1 MNTIP
6 ISCDGNV
13 AVAPRPMVL
22 RALAAA
28 CLLMFCVL
36 ATAQPIRKGK
46 FEAMRGKVAD
56 NYNFWVYTPGDYE
69 EEGHPLPLVIFLH
82 GASLCGRN
90 LDRVRRY
97 GVLDAIERGKIIPA
111 LVLAPQNP
119 GGAWKPER
127 INRLLE
133 WMEDNYRVDT
143 TRVYVIGMSLGGY
156 GTLDFVGS
164 YPDKVAAAM
173 AFCGG
178 CSLGNMDGLGR
189 LPLWIIH
196 GTADRAVGIAQSKR
210 VVDYL
215 QDNHEDSLLRY
226 DWIEGGS
233 HGLLAR
239 LFYLQKSYD
248 WLFTHSTMDKP
259 RQADRSFDI
268 DMDDIRQTYDELK
281 WFKEGFF
288 END

>member
-1 MNTIP
+1 MCSLLVFSQS
-6 ISCDGNV
+6 IS
-13 AVAPRPMVL
+13 
-22 RALAAA
+22 
-28 CLLMFCVL
+28 
-36 ATAQPIRKGK
+36 KGK

-97 GVLDAIERGKIIPA
+97 GVLDAIKRGKIIPA

-119 GGAWKPER
+119 GGAWKPEK

-133 WMEDNYRVDT
+133 WMEQNYRVDT

-268 DMDDIRQTYDELK
+268 DMDDIRQTYDELR

>member
-13 AVAPRPMVL
+13 AAARRPVAL
-22 RALAAA
+22 RTLATA
-28 CLLMFCVL
+28 CLLVFCVL
-36 ATAQPIRKGK
+36 ATAQPLRKGK

-97 GVLDAIERGKIIPA
+97 GVLDAIERGKVIPA

-133 WMEDNYRVDT
+133 WMEQNYRVDT

-156 GTLDFVGS
+156 GTLDFVGT

-173 AFCGG
+173 ALCGG
-178 CSLGNMDGLGR
+178 CSLSNMDGLGR

-196 GTADRAVGIAQSKR
+196 GTADRAVGISQSKR

-248 WLFTHSTMDKP
+248 WLFTHSTMDRP

>member
-1 MNTIP
+1 MCSLLVFSQS
-6 ISCDGNV
+6 IS
-13 AVAPRPMVL
+13 
-22 RALAAA
+22 
-28 CLLMFCVL
+28 
-36 ATAQPIRKGK
+36 KGK

-156 GTLDFVGS
+156 GTLDFVGT

-178 CSLGNMDGLGR
+178 CSLSNMDGLGR

-268 DMDDIRQTYDELK
+268 DMDDIRQTYDELR

-288 END
+288 EHD